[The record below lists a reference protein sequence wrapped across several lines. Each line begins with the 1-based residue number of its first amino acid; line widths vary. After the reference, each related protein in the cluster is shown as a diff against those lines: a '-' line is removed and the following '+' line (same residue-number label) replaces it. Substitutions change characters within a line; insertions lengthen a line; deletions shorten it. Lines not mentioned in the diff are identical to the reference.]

1 MIPQSTQVTAVYKV
15 REIKDAGRSEWDS
28 VLEGA
33 PGGGHVLQ
41 SHEWGEFKKQIGW
54 QPVRLVLER
63 DGEVVG
69 VGQFLVYNTAPVPGS
84 LWYCTKGP
92 WLPWHDEDAVRAFFE
107 GVRNL
112 ARRRGAHTI
121 KIEPEVFEEEKDV
134 KELLFA
140 EIGFKKAR
148 YDLNH
153 KTTMLI
159 DLSVSEEELLAKMK
173 SKTRYNI
180 RLAARK
186 GVEVIEPPFEEA
198 WEAFFDLLNTTADR
212 NGFSIRR
219 SPEYLQD
226 VMRKMH
232 DAGNGRLFFA
242 THEGM
247 PLAGIYSFTFGEKY
261 WYTYGASRDEKR
273 NLMPTYLLQWEVMR
287 WAKRN
292 GLRYY
297 DMVGVPNPENLNEG
311 DSLWGVYKFK
321 VGFGGEIAD
330 SLGCLDLPIRL
341 TRAAA
346 WHKFEPVYYR
356 LYQKIKNNVF
366 Y

>member
-1 MIPQSTQVTAVYKV
+1 MNPQSMQAAALYTV
-15 REIKDAGRSEWDS
+15 REIRDAEPSEWDS
-28 VLEGA
+28 LLEDA

-41 SHEWGEFKKQIGW
+41 SHEWGEFKKRIGW
-54 QPVRLVLER
+54 RPVRLVLER
-63 DGEVVG
+63 NGEVVG
-69 VGQFLVYNTAPVPGS
+69 VGQFLAYDTVPIPGS

-112 ARRRGAHTI
+112 ARRQGAHTI
-121 KIEPEVFEEEKDV
+121 KIEPEVLEREKDV
-134 KELLFA
+134 KALLFE

-148 YDLNH
+148 YDLNQ

-159 DLSVSEEELLAKMK
+159 DLSAPEEELLAKMK

-198 WEAFFDLLNTTADR
+198 WEAFFDLLKTTADR
-212 NGFSIRR
+212 NGFPIRR
-219 SPEYLQD
+219 SPEYLHD
-226 VMRKMH
+226 VMKTMH
-232 DAGNGRLFFA
+232 DAGKGRLFFA
-242 THEGM
+242 THEGT

-261 WYTYGASRDEKR
+261 WYIYGASRDEKR
-273 NLMPTYLLQWEVMR
+273 NLMPSYLLQWEVMR

-297 DMVGVPNPENLNEG
+297 DMVGVPNPDNLNEG

-321 VGFGGEIAD
+321 VGFGGEMAD
-330 SLGCLDLPIRL
+330 SLGCLDLSVRPM
-341 TRAAA
+341 RAAA
-346 WHKFEPVYYR
+346 WYKFEPVYYR
-356 LYQKIKNNVF
+356 LYQKLKQNVF